1 MGREDFLQGKCF
13 SGKRWIRLSVFEK
26 KDVNP
31 ETLAQM
37 ALKDEK
43 VLQEALDGVLSKKDV
58 VRQNSFQALNFLSKK
73 HPEKLYD
80 KWDFFANLIYRG
92 NAFHKYMA
100 IYIIANLTKTDAEN
114 KFEKLFEAYYV
125 LLGDKSAIPPAHV
138 AVNSGKIALA
148 KPALQAEI
156 TNRLLDIDNIVQRHK
171 DLVKA
176 SAIEAFEAYFEKS
189 KDQTR
194 IIEFVKAQ
202 LNCESPKTRKKAK
215 AFLKK
220 WNKE

>member
-1 MGREDFLQGKCF
+1 LSFIGGKAF
-13 SGKRWIRLSVFEK
+13 K
-26 KDVNP
+26 P
-31 ETLAQM
+31 EAAAEM

-43 VLQEALDGVLSKKDV
+43 VLQELLDGVLPKKDA
-58 VRQNSFQALNFLSKK
+58 VRYGSFKALNILSEK
-73 HPEKLYD
+73 HPEKLYG
-80 KWDFFANLIYRG
+80 KWDFFADLLRSDNTH
-92 NAFHKYMA
+92 HKYIA
-100 IYIIANLTKTDAEN
+100 IYIIANLTRADAEN
-114 KFEKLFEAYYV
+114 KFEKLFEAYYG
-125 LLGDKSAIPPAHV
+125 LLGDKSVIPPAHV

-148 KPALQAEI
+148 KPKLEAEI
-156 TNRLLDIDNIVQRHK
+156 TSRLLDIDKTVQRHK

-189 KDQTR
+189 KDQAR

-202 LNCESPKTRKKAK
+202 LNCESPKTREKAK

>member
-1 MGREDFLQGKCF
+1 M
-13 SGKRWIRLSVFEK
+13 SVFEK

-43 VLQEALDGVLSKKDV
+43 VLQEALDGILSKKDV
-58 VRQNSFQALNFLSKK
+58 IRHNSFQTLNFLSEK

-80 KWDFFANLIYRG
+80 KWDFFANLICNG
-92 NAFHKYMA
+92 NAFHKCIA
-100 IYIIANLTKTDAEN
+100 IYIIANLTKADAEN
-114 KFEKLFEAYYV
+114 KFEKIFDAYYGV
-125 LLGDKSAIPPAHV
+125 LGDKSIIPVVHV

-148 KPALQAEI
+148 KPKLQAEI
-156 TNRLLDIDNIVQRHK
+156 TSRLLDIDNTVQGHK
-171 DLVKA
+171 DLVK
-176 SAIEAFEAYFEKS
+176 SGAIEAFDAYFEKS
-189 KDQTR
+189 KDQAR

-202 LNCESPKTRKKAK
+202 LNCESPKTRKMAK
-215 AFLKK
+215 AFLEK

>member
-1 MGREDFLQGKCF
+1 
-13 SGKRWIRLSVFEK
+13 LSVFEK
-26 KDVNP
+26 KGANP
-31 ETLAQM
+31 ETLAQI

-43 VLQEALDGVLSKKDV
+43 VLQEALDGILSKNDV
-58 VRQNSFQALNFLSKK
+58 ARQNSFQTLNFLSEK

-80 KWDFFANLIYRG
+80 KWDFFANLINSG
-92 NAFHKYMA
+92 NAFHKYIA
-100 IYIIANLTKTDAEN
+100 IYIIANLTKADPEN
-114 KFEKLFEAYYV
+114 KFEKIFDAYYR
-125 LLGDKSAIPPAHV
+125 LLGDKSVIPAAHV

-148 KPALQAEI
+148 KPKLQAEI
-156 TNRLLDIDNIVQRHK
+156 TSRLLDIDNMVQRHK

-176 SAIEAFEAYFEKS
+176 SAIEAFDAYFEKS
-189 KDQTR
+189 KDQAR

-215 AFLKK
+215 AFLEK

>member
-1 MGREDFLQGKCF
+1 M
-13 SGKRWIRLSVFEK
+13 SVFEQK
-26 KDVNP
+26 GANP
-31 ETLAQM
+31 ETLAQL

-43 VLQEALDGVLSKKDV
+43 VLQEALNGVLSKKDV
-58 VRQNSFQALNFLSKK
+58 IRQNSFQALNFLSEN
-73 HPEKLYD
+73 HPERLYGE
-80 KWDFFANLIYRG
+80 WDFFANLICRG
-92 NAFHKYMA
+92 NSFHKYIG
-100 IYIIANLTKTDAEN
+100 IYIIANLTRADAEN
-114 KFEKLFEAYYV
+114 KFEKLFDAYYG
-125 LLGDKSAIPPAHV
+125 LLGDKSVIPPAHV

-148 KPALQAEI
+148 KPKLEAEI
-156 TNRLLDIDNIVQRHK
+156 TNRLLDIDKTVQRHK

-189 KDQTR
+189 KDKAR

-202 LNCESPKTRKKAK
+202 LNCESPKTREKAK